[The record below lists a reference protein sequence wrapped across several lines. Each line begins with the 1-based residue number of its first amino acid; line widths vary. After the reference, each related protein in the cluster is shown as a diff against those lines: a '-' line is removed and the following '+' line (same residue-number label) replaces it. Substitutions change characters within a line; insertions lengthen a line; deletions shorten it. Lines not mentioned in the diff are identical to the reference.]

1 MVTPPTQHPQ
11 PPQGMAYLLAMWRH
25 VFTKLQDHQLYRE
38 YPPPEAPGGAHTTLA
53 QLHPSLAPER
63 LDAQSRTL
71 AHTLLE
77 HGTLADPYNF
87 NTNDYLGIQ
96 RSGISARVDAQ
107 LAETLPIGALSSRL
121 VGGDHP
127 IFTVL
132 ETTIAELTGFE
143 CALYFSSGMVL
154 NLALPSF
161 IHELARRA
169 DSGCPSRLSFL
180 SDAHNHASTIAGMQC
195 APSIA
200 KVIFQHLD
208 WNAPKLCATLNN
220 PHSWCDFIFTEGL
233 YSMAGDA
240 PSSAAIAARMQ
251 TAPSAVLVL
260 DEAHSFGTHHD
271 GCFMQ
276 SLLHH
281 DPQLNHR
288 ALGIYPMGKAMGGSG
303 ALLCGST
310 ELMRA
315 VWNLC
320 RPFIYTTAPSPL
332 VAGALLLRL
341 KMNMYLDKLRERLSR
356 ISHEL
361 SHRLRAFGFPLR
373 GAGSPFL
380 IITLG
385 SAQRAVH
392 CAEYLQSRGILTT
405 AIRYP
410 TVPHQHSCLRL
421 SLHPFLHKQHLD
433 TVVKAFDQAA
443 AHMSRYESPSP

>member
-1 MVTPPTQHPQ
+1 MVAQQPQ
-11 PPQGMAYLLAMWRH
+11 PPQGMAYLLAIWRE
-25 VFTKLQDHQLYRE
+25 VFTKLEDHQLYRE
-38 YPPPEAPGGAHTTLA
+38 YPPPDPHTTLA
-53 QLHPSLAPER
+53 QLPPSLAPEP
-63 LDAQSRTL
+63 LEAQARHL
-71 AHTLLE
+71 AHALID
-77 HGTLADPYNF
+77 HGQLANPYNF

-96 RSGISARVDAQ
+96 RSGISGEFDAQ
-107 LAETLPIGALSSRL
+107 LAGTLPIGALSSRL
-121 VGGDHP
+121 VGGQHP
-127 IFTVL
+127 IFTIL
-132 ETTIAELTGFE
+132 EAQVAQLTGFE

-161 IHELARRA
+161 FHELARQA
-169 DSGCPSRLSFL
+169 KSGCSSRLSFI
-180 SDAHNHASTIAGMQC
+180 SDAHNHASTIAGMQYG
-195 APSIA
+195 PPIT

-208 WNAPKLCATLNN
+208 WNAPELCEALDN
-220 PHSWCDFIFTEGL
+220 PHSWCDLIFTEGL

-240 PSSAAIAARMQ
+240 PSSTAMAAKMH
-251 TAPSAVLVL
+251 TCPSAVLVL
-260 DEAHSFGTHHD
+260 DEAHSFGTHKD

-276 SLLHH
+276 SLLRHH
-281 DPQLNHR
+281 SHLSRR
-288 ALGIYPMGKAMGGSG
+288 ALGVYPMGKAMGGSG

-310 ELMRA
+310 DIMRA

-341 KMNMYLDKLRERLSR
+341 KMHVYLDKLRERLAS

-361 SHRLRAFGFPLR
+361 SHRLRAFGFPLS

-385 SAQRAVH
+385 SAQRALRY
-392 CAEYLQSRGILTT
+392 AEYLQNKGIFVT

-433 TVVKAFDQAA
+433 TIVKAFDQAA
-443 AHMSRYESPSP
+443 ARMSHYESPSP